1 MLKMRLKIDVQF
13 ATSNNPSTY
22 NTDLIKRNVKKAIES
37 TYHTLVV
44 NSIDVEFY

>member
-1 MLKMRLKIDVQF
+1 MRLKIDVQF
-13 ATSNNPSTY
+13 ATSDKPSAYSTR
-22 NTDLIKRNVKKAIES
+22 LIKRNVKRAIES